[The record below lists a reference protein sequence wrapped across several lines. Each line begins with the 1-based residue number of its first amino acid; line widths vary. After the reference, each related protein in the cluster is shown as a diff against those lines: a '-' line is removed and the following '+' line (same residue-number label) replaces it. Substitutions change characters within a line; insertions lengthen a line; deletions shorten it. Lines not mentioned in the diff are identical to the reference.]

1 MKSMHMLAA
10 AFAANLA
17 ILAAPVS
24 ASAKLVLETATYT
37 GVDTGETIVQD
48 GRFVGAAF
56 TLGAPE
62 QIASVGAQFGG
73 FPSGTIFAAIVS
85 LASQTSLPSFLAS
98 DIAAN
103 AIADVVFSVPQQG
116 PEGGPIDYNAPLSVS
131 LPAGSYAVVFGS
143 GAFGADGFAGLGED
157 NNAVGS
163 PNWISTLFDN
173 TWSADSYDG
182 IRITVTAAGAG
193 AAPEPSTWA
202 MLIIGLAG
210 LGAAKRLRSGQ
221 RKLGVRA
228 A

>member
-1 MKSMHMLAA
+1 MKPMHLLTAA
-10 AFAANLA
+10 IAANLA

-37 GVDTGETIVQD
+37 GVDTGETIPQD

-56 TLGAPE
+56 TLGGTE
-62 QIASVGAQFGG
+62 QITSVGAQFGG

-85 LASQTSLPSFLAS
+85 LASQTSLPSFTPS
-98 DIAAN
+98 DIASN
-103 AIADVVFSVPQQG
+103 AIADVVFSVPMQ
-116 PEGGPIDYNAPLSVS
+116 PNGGPIDLSVPLNVTLS
-131 LPAGSYAVVFGS
+131 AGSYAVVFGS
-143 GAFGADGFAGLGED
+143 GAFGADGWAGLGED

-182 IRITVTAAGAG
+182 IRITVTAAGAV
-193 AAPEPSTWA
+193 PEPSTWA
-202 MLIIGLAG
+202 MLIIGFAG
-210 LGAAKRLRSGQ
+210 LGAAEGVRSRA
-221 RKLGVRA
+221 RKLGPQA

>member
-56 TLGAPE
+56 TLGAPSSKSP
-62 QIASVGAQFGG
+62 ASADQFGG

-116 PEGGPIDYNAPLSVS
+116 RRA
-131 LPAGSYAVVFGS
+131 
-143 GAFGADGFAGLGED
+143 
-157 NNAVGS
+157 
-163 PNWISTLFDN
+163 TH
-173 TWSADSYDG
+173 
-182 IRITVTAAGAG
+182 
-193 AAPEPSTWA
+193 
-202 MLIIGLAG
+202 
-210 LGAAKRLRSGQ
+210 RL
-221 RKLGVRA
+221 
-228 A
+228 

>member
-1 MKSMHMLAA
+1 MKRMHMLTAA
-10 AFAANLA
+10 IAANLA

-56 TLGAPE
+56 TLGGTE
-62 QIASVGAQFGG
+62 QITSIGAQFGG
-73 FPSGTIFAAIVS
+73 FPSGSIFAAIVP

-103 AIADVVFSVPQQG
+103 AIADVVFSVPMAVA
-116 PEGGPIDYNAPLSVS
+116 IDYSVPLNVTLS
-131 LPAGSYAVVFGS
+131 AGSYAVVFGS
-143 GAFGADGFAGLGED
+143 GAFGANGFAGLGEE

-163 PNWISTLFDN
+163 TNWMSTLFDN
-173 TWSADSYDG
+173 TWSEDSLDG
-182 IRITVTAAGAG
+182 VRITLT

-202 MLIIGLAG
+202 MLIIGFAG
-210 LGAAKRLRSGQ
+210 LGAAQ
-221 RKLGVRA
+221 RFHARRRKFGLRA